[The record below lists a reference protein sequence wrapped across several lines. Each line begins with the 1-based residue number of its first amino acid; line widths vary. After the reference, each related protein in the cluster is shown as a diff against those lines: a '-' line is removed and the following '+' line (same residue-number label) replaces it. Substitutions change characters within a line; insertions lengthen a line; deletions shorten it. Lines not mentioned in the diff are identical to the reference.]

1 MHLSLFLA
9 VLPLAMA
16 VPARREPAPLL
27 RPRTDDKNLLAGKY
41 IVKFKEGKSGNKMS
55 VSALN
60 NKISTLN
67 VSPDHVYKTTFQ
79 GFSGQLTDEELEAL
93 RHSNDVRIH
102 YLGMSRTQLLTYTTR
117 SSMLSRTLHF
127 RRMHLLSRPRLRGD
141 WVASLPATA
150 KLEVHI
156 PMIPAQE
163 LGRVPM
169 LLTQESMLP
178 IP

>member
-1 MHLSLFLA
+1 
-9 VLPLAMA
+9 MA
-16 VPARREPAPLL
+16 VPARRERAPLL
-27 RPRTDDKNLLAGKY
+27 RPRTDDRNLLAGKY
-41 IVKFKEGKSGNKMS
+41 IVKFKDGKGGDKMS

-102 YLGMSRTQLLTYTTR
+102 YPRMSRTQLLTYSAR

-127 RRMHLLSRPRLRGD
+127 RRMHMSSRLRRRGD
-141 WVASLPATA
+141 WVVYLLATA
-150 KLEVHI
+150 RLESHI

-163 LGRVPM
+163 LGHVLM
-169 LLTQESMLP
+169 LLTQELMLP